1 MVAQAHLMQQAT
13 ARDVFM
19 LAPGLSRWK
28 MSRTAGGGDDAVMYH
43 AESWRDFR
51 LQWWH
56 DQRVMPSNIGAFA
69 TTMGL
74 TSAPG

>member
-1 MVAQAHLMQQAT
+1 MDFNEDSPKRNAEPRRATMVAQAHLMQQAT

-19 LAPGLSRWK
+19 LAPGLSRWQ

-51 LQWWH
+51 LQ
-56 DQRVMPSNIGAFA
+56 
-69 TTMGL
+69 
-74 TSAPG
+74 